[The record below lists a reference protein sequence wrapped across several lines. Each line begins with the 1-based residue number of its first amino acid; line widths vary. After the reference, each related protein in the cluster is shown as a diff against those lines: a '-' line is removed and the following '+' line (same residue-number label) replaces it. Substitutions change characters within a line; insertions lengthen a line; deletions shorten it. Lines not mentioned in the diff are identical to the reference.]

1 MRGVRALP
9 LAASV
14 MLGTMLS
21 ACGGGGGGGVNSTP
35 TPPPATP
42 VNTTLTDLK
51 ASQSFTND
59 AATQAIVFEQK
70 TSTVISGQKTSAALT
85 VRYDVTTNS
94 YAITLPDRTVT
105 FGQADIQ
112 DTSTEQTRY
121 LKSSDTARDRLTLVK
136 IPYTGKTANDY
147 VGLGYYQRNVS
158 ADGRQNTEF
167 ATFTYGLDTPAASVP
182 RMGLAAFRIDVFGL
196 SATPGY
202 EARQFQGQGK
212 FSVDFGAGIF
222 SASSY
227 LNEYELVSG
236 SGSSGGGIELTA
248 TGRLSASDGTFGGN
262 MLYGGFQGTIPG
274 QLSGRFYG
282 PTGQEL
288 GASFSGQNASTGAS
302 VTGSFTGQRD
312 STIRPDNLSL
322 TNMSGE
328 QLFYVS
334 AALLTTRVVDGQSGL
349 GIGTYSMIGQLNRL
363 NDETFTYGPG
373 LSNLPG
379 GGFTINDKIASSD
392 PNFTAYR
399 KTFDGQEVKLEL
411 YRPGSGNTELA
422 LTYASLGRW
431 STSNRVGTIASN
443 DRVYLAYGL
452 DTPRGLMAAKTGTG
466 RYDGVVY
473 GAGANSA
480 TGATYDVK
488 GTSRF
493 DVDFSNQRYS
503 GSLALK
509 GTGINGAAAVDFGRY
524 EFSDRM
530 GWNGTLG
537 TTGLSTNGARAGDV
551 SSRFYGPDGQEIGST
566 FTLTTPAGASGAGTT
581 ISGAS
586 VAKRQ

>member
-1 MRGVRALP
+1 MREVRALP
-9 LAASV
+9 LAALV
-14 MLGTMLS
+14 MLGGMLS
-21 ACGGGGGGGVNSTP
+21 ACGGGGGGVNGTP

-42 VNTTLTDLK
+42 VNTTLTDLQ

-105 FGQADIQ
+105 FGQADIL
-112 DTSTEQTRY
+112 DTSAEQTRY
-121 LKSSDTARDRLTLVK
+121 LKSGDAARDRLTLVK

-147 VGLGYYQRNVS
+147 VGLGYYQRNAS
-158 ADGRQNTEF
+158 ADGRQNTDF
-167 ATFTYGLDTPAASVP
+167 ATFTYGLDTPAANVP
-182 RMGLAAFRIDVFGL
+182 RTGLAAFRIDVFGL

-212 FSVDFGAGIF
+212 FNVDFGAGIF

-227 LNEYELVSG
+227 LTEHELVSG
-236 SGSSGGGIELTA
+236 SGSTGGGIQLDA
-248 TGRLSASDGTFGGN
+248 SGRLSTTDGTFSGN
-262 MLYGGFQGTIPG
+262 MLYGGSRGQIPG

-282 PTGQEL
+282 PAGQEL
-288 GASFSGQNASTGAS
+288 GASFSGQNAATGAS

-312 STIRPDNLSL
+312 ATIKPDNLSL
-322 TNMSGE
+322 TNLTNE
-328 QLFYVS
+328 QLFYVPF
-334 AALLTTRVVDGQSGL
+334 ALLTTTRIDGRSDIQVS
-349 GIGTYSMIGQLNRL
+349 TYSTIGQLNRL
-363 NDETFTYGPG
+363 NDETFSYGPG

-379 GGFTINDKIASSD
+379 GTYTINDKIASSD
-392 PNFTAYR
+392 PNFIAYR
-399 KTFDGQEVKLEL
+399 KTFNGQDVVLEL

-431 STSNRVGTIASN
+431 RTDSRAGVVASN
-443 DRVYLAYGL
+443 DRVFFAYGL
-452 DTPRGLMAAKTGTG
+452 PTADGLMAAKTGTG

-473 GAGANSA
+473 GAGTNRD

-493 DVDFSNQRYS
+493 DMDFSNQRYS

-509 GTGINGAAAVDFGRY
+509 GTGTNGAASVDFGRY
-524 EFSDRM
+524 EFSDRL
-530 GWNGTLG
+530 GWNGNMG
-537 TTGLSTNGARAGDV
+537 TTGLSTNGARAGDL

-566 FTLTTPAGASGAGTT
+566 FTLTAPAGASGAGTT